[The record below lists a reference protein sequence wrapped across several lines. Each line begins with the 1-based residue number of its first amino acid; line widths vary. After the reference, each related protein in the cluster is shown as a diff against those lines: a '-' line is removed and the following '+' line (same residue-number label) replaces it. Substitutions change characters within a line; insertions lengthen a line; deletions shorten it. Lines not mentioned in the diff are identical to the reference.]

1 MAWTSP
7 PLPVSK
13 HDKVI
18 PGYHF
23 VCAVLAI
30 AEPRGVSVHKLLRGT
45 GIFDDAITP
54 NLRVSGKQ
62 LIALIGNVQSYCK
75 AKDASFLIGKH
86 LANALLNHEFSSI
99 KDAGSLP
106 QVIRLVTTQRWLCL
120 PLVSF
125 ARYEVNE
132 NSLWVARDA
141 MGCSKIWP
149 FVMQIS
155 LSMLVAFA
163 KASSKTRL
171 PFHFG
176 MTASR
181 PRNIEDFETY
191 LGLRLNFNAPFMS
204 LMLPKGSVLAP
215 IERGNVGGEAQ
226 HGSLVEPQ
234 TFPQIDLRIGT
245 HTSSDA
251 TLSILD
257 KVRLLTEHNLHASL
271 PDAAAEFSMSAA
283 TFKRKLKEHEYSY
296 RALTEE
302 VRREQAIVL
311 LAMKKLN
318 NEQSASQMAFSDL
331 PNFRRAVKRLTGH
344 TPSELRA
351 L

>member
-1 MAWTSP
+1 MARMSPTLP

-30 AEPRGVSVHKLLRGT
+30 AEPRGVTVHKLLRGT

-54 NLRVSGKQ
+54 NLRVSGRQ
-62 LIALIGNVQSYCK
+62 LIALIGNVQSHCK

-99 KDAGSLP
+99 KDAGSLT
-106 QVIRLVTTQRWLCL
+106 QVIRQVTTQRWLCL

-149 FVMQIS
+149 FVMQVC
-155 LSMLVAFA
+155 LSMLVALA

-176 MTASR
+176 MTGSR

-204 LMLPKGSVLAP
+204 LMLPKGNVLAP
-215 IERGNVGGEAQ
+215 PV
-226 HGSLVEPQ
+226 
-234 TFPQIDLRIGT
+234 TPQISKPVRNDT
-245 HTSSDA
+245 M
-251 TLSILD
+251 LSMLD
-257 KVRLLTEHNLHASL
+257 KVRLLIEHDLHASL

>member
-1 MAWTSP
+1 MALTSP

-99 KDAGSLP
+99 KDAGSLT

-163 KASSKTRL
+163 KGSSKTRL

-191 LGLRLNFNAPFMS
+191 LGLRLNFNACPQVQKHADFEQFGPRLRKCS
-204 LMLPKGSVLAP
+204 LQDRFLQDEV
-215 IERGNVGGEAQ
+215 
-226 HGSLVEPQ
+226 
-234 TFPQIDLRIGT
+234 DLI
-245 HTSSDA
+245 
-251 TLSILD
+251 
-257 KVRLLTEHNLHASL
+257 
-271 PDAAAEFSMSAA
+271 
-283 TFKRKLKEHEYSY
+283 
-296 RALTEE
+296 
-302 VRREQAIVL
+302 
-311 LAMKKLN
+311 
-318 NEQSASQMAFSDL
+318 L
-331 PNFRRAVKRLTGH
+331 PNSSLQNTSLWDTR
-344 TPSELRA
+344 
-351 L
+351 

>member
-1 MAWTSP
+1 MALTSP

-99 KDAGSLP
+99 KDAGSLT

-215 IERGNVGGEAQ
+215 FERGNVGGEAQ
-226 HGSLVEPQ
+226 HGSFVEPE
-234 TFPQIDLRIGT
+234 IGT

-271 PDAAAEFSMSAA
+271 PYAAAEFSMSAA

-318 NEQSASQMAFSDL
+318 NEQSASEMAFSDL

>member
-1 MAWTSP
+1 MALTSP

-99 KDAGSLP
+99 KDAGSLT

-191 LGLRLNFNAPFMS
+191 LGL
-204 LMLPKGSVLAP
+204 LPKGSVLAP
-215 IERGNVGGEAQ
+215 FERGNVGGEAQ
-226 HGSLVEPQ
+226 HGSFVEPE
-234 TFPQIDLRIGT
+234 IGT

-318 NEQSASQMAFSDL
+318 NEQSASEMAFSDL